1 MSSTRNGLAPIRCA
15 VHRCVAETP
24 QLEGLVVIIDV
35 FRASNTV
42 LSAFEA
48 GAAEVL
54 LLADLEGARELKRR
68 QPDSVLLGERDG
80 IMPPGFDGNNSPA
93 AVGSLVAPGQTVI
106 LTTSAGTQAVM
117 RLEKAD
123 HATFASF
130 ANAAAIAEWIRTLH
144 SAARPPVHLL
154 AAGLCGRE
162 PALEDDLCAQ
172 YLEEL
177 LAGRTPSFDDIRQ
190 RLLSSSGANR
200 LRRLGQHDDLEWCSR
215 LDITRHVPTVLSG
228 QPPRAVSERLA

>member
-1 MSSTRNGLAPIRCA
+1 MTSTPNDLPPIRCA
-15 VHRCVAETP
+15 VHRCVTETP

-35 FRASNTV
+35 FRASNTI
-42 LSAFEA
+42 LAAFEA

-68 QPDSVLLGERDG
+68 QPASALLGERDG
-80 IMPPGFDGNNSPA
+80 IMPQGFDGNNSPA

-106 LTTSAGTQAVM
+106 LTTSAGTQAVT

-130 ANAAAIAEWIRTLH
+130 ANAAAVAEWTRTLH
-144 SAARPPVHLL
+144 STTRSPVHLL

-162 PALEDDLCAQ
+162 PAIEDDLCAQ
-172 YLEEL
+172 YLDEL
-177 LAGRTPSFDDIRQ
+177 LAGRAPSFGAARQ

-215 LDITRHVPTVLSG
+215 LDITRHVPTVLPG
-228 QPPRAVSERLA
+228 QPPRAVIERLA